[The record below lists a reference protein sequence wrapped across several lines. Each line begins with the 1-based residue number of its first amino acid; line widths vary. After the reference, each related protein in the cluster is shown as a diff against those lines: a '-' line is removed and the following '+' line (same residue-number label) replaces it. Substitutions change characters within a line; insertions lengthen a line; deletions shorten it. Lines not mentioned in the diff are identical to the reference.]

1 MVSAKCLPVRP
12 LLQALEHDRG
22 VDAAKGKVIGDYEV
36 GVDVALLTYDVAGST
51 LLRLRLGLNQPSCII
66 LTAAKASTA
75 PQAPKVW
82 PK

>member
-36 GVDVALLTYDVAGST
+36 GVDVALLTYDVG
-51 LLRLRLGLNQPSCII
+51 LRPRPRRRRLRCGQS
-66 LTAAKASTA
+66 SS
-75 PQAPKVW
+75 
-82 PK
+82 